1 MSRKMLINA
10 SSPEE
15 IRVAIVQDGI
25 LESFEVGASE
35 DRLTKGNIYR
45 GIVVNLR
52 PAMEAAFIDI
62 GLGKDALIRAEDVVP
77 AARHRKLAKDAGR
90 HPRIDALLERAKPI
104 LVQVTRDAIGHKGAQ
119 VTSNVSLAGRY
130 LVLMPFEEV
139 RGISRRS
146 EDEELRKAAKE
157 KLSNLKLPEGM
168 GLILRT
174 NAFGQPKA
182 ALNRDLNALLRLWKK
197 IEKESKSGKGPKFL
211 YSDQDM
217 VVQALRDHL
226 DSSISEISV
235 DNDEVFAKA
244 EGYLRSFMP
253 RAKTKLIR
261 YRDRMPLFSL
271 EKLEEQIDRIYQR
284 SVDLPSGGSIVIDP
298 TEALTAIDVNSGR
311 GTRGANQEENA
322 IRTNLE
328 AAREVAR
335 QLRLRDIGGLIVV
348 DFIDMRVRKNNREVE
363 KTLRDAMKIDKARF
377 SVGKISDNG
386 LLEINR
392 QRVKKALQLRS
403 HRPCPTCGG
412 AGTIASPELVG
423 LTLLRR
429 LEARA
434 ATGGIRGARIELHP
448 ELADAFQNERRQEI
462 AAIER
467 EFDLRIEVIAKAG
480 IHRSEERVEWLP
492 RERKDRAHPESM
504 PSEAAVSAADLAEG
518 IRQPRQ
524 GKVEE
529 EIPELPKD
537 KAEQE
542 PGETKSSRKR
552 RRGGRRKKKPEVEGA
567 VESSAEEK
575 APEVERAV
583 TPKNGGTEGGRRP
596 GEDSTAAGEKSVSKR
611 SRRKRSK
618 KKTQEKDSG
627 IALDIPASPIG
638 SDDDKDRDPF
648 AY

>member
-1 MSRKMLINA
+1 MLINA

-15 IRVAIVQDGI
+15 IRVAVVQDKI

-45 GIVVNLR
+45 GTVVNLR
-52 PAMEAAFIDI
+52 PAMEAAFVDI
-62 GLGKDALIRAEDVVP
+62 GLGKDALVRAEDVVP
-77 AARHRKLAKDAGR
+77 DARHRKVKDGVK
-90 HPRIDALLERAKPI
+90 HPRIDALLEKGRPI

-157 KLSNLKLPEGM
+157 KLANLKLPEGM

-197 IEKESKSGKGPKFL
+197 IERESRSGKGPKFL

-226 DSSISEISV
+226 DSSIHEIIV

-244 EGYLRSFMP
+244 EGYLASFMP
-253 RAKTKLIR
+253 RAKTKLMR

-271 EKLEEQIDRIYQR
+271 ENLEDQIDRIYQR
-284 SVDLPSGGSIVIDP
+284 SVELPSRGSIVIDP

-322 IRTNLE
+322 LRTNLE

-348 DFIDMRVRKNNREVE
+348 DFIDMRARSNNRDVE

-392 QRVKKALQLRS
+392 QRIKKALQLRS

-467 EFDLRIEVIAKAG
+467 EFDLRVEVIAKAG
-480 IHRSEERVEWLP
+480 IHRSEERVEWIP
-492 RERKDRAHPESM
+492 RDQKERAPAENA
-504 PSEAAVSAADLAEG
+504 PSEAAVSAADLADG
-518 IRQPRQ
+518 
-524 GKVEE
+524 
-529 EIPELPKD
+529 LPKSRAS
-537 KAEQE
+537 KGEKE
-542 PGETKSSRKR
+542 PASEEKNGGSPESKETKTVKKR
-552 RRGGRRKKKPEVEGA
+552 RRGGRRRKKPESAPAAETAPEEMSKQKKVPKKVQETSS
-567 VESSAEEK
+567 ESDETQKKEEK
-575 APEVERAV
+575 S
-583 TPKNGGTEGGRRP
+583 G
-596 GEDSTAAGEKSVSKR
+596 GEKSPSKR
-611 SRRKRSK
+611 SRKRRPKSK
-618 KKTQEKDSG
+618 KREKDPG
-627 IALDIPASPIG
+627 IELDIPASPIAPEA
-638 SDDDKDRDPF
+638 DPDRDPF
-648 AY
+648 SY